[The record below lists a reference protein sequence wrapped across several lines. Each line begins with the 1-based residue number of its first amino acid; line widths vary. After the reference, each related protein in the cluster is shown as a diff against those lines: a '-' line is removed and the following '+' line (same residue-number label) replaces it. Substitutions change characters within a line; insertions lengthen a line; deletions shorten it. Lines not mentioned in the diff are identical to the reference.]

1 MTHTVTRDGQRW
13 TNSAEDVV
21 ELVDPDPAWAK
32 QYEAEAA
39 ALHAAIGPVRGLRFE
54 HFGSTAIPNLRAKP
68 IIDIL
73 LIHPDPAKWRELISS
88 ITSLGYVF
96 WADNPRKDRMFFVK
110 GMPPFGSRRTH
121 HVHVRTPADAAAEI
135 AFRDELRRDSRIAKQ
150 YQQLKEKL
158 AKRHSDNRE
167 AYTEGKAEFV
177 AQVLARVPSNSLL
190 QRTGKDLPAAE

>member
-1 MTHTVTRDGQRW
+1 MALSVTRDG
-13 TNSAEDVV
+13 
-21 ELVDPDPAWAK
+21 

-39 ALHAAIGPVRGLRFE
+39 ALLAAIGPVNGFRVE
-54 HFGSTAIPNLRAKP
+54 HFGSTSIPNIRAKP

-73 LIHPDPAKWRELISS
+73 LVHPHPATWPALVDP
-88 ITSLGYVF
+88 ITSLGYVY

-135 AFRDELRRDSRIAKQ
+135 TFRDELRSDLRLAQR
-150 YQQLKEKL
+150 YERLKEDL
-158 AKRHSDNRE
+158 AKRHPDDRD

-177 AQVLARVPSNSLL
+177 AQVLAVPSNSLL
-190 QRTGKDLPAAE
+190 QRAGKERPAAE